1 MGDDVEDVA
10 AAFVRDDSDSGG
22 GKRKKFSGD
31 SGSGKKRDKKFSSS
45 NFSDRGGRNSSS
57 RRLTNLA
64 SLTTCNSLKHLFVPS
79 SAPANH
85 EQASLQSQT
94 SSLHVG
100 FLRGFHGSRWV
111 SIRPS
116 DVSTQAAGYAVAV
129 DPSYEDRASSAD
141 GIEISK
147 IGISQEIVNA
157 LMKNQDIKNRLDVEA
172 ILQAMKNHNKPSQ
185 RRKQLTH
192 HATIT
197 RRRDGSIGC
206 SSKADLVTDYQRL
219 TGFDHEATPSSLN
232 APYRRIIISDVMV
245 HTT

>member
-22 GKRKKFSGD
+22 GKRKKFSSD
-31 SGSGKKRDKKFSSS
+31 SGSA
-45 NFSDRGGRNSSS
+45 SS

-79 SAPANH
+79 SAPTNH

-129 DPSYEDRASSAD
+129 DPSYKDRASSAD

-147 IGISQEIVNA
+147 LGISQEIVNA
-157 LMKNQDIKNRLDVEA
+157 LV
-172 ILQAMKNHNKPSQ
+172 S
-185 RRKQLTH
+185 
-192 HATIT
+192 
-197 RRRDGSIGC
+197 
-206 SSKADLVTDYQRL
+206 
-219 TGFDHEATPSSLN
+219 F
-232 APYRRIIISDVMV
+232 
-245 HTT
+245 

>member
-1 MGDDVEDVA
+1 M
-10 AAFVRDDSDSGG
+10 
-22 GKRKKFSGD
+22 
-31 SGSGKKRDKKFSSS
+31 
-45 NFSDRGGRNSSS
+45 NSLLFFKASS

-79 SAPANH
+79 SAPTNH

-129 DPSYEDRASSAD
+129 DPSYKDRASSAD

-147 IGISQEIVNA
+147 LGISQEIVNA

-172 ILQAMKNHNKPSQ
+172 ILQAMKNHNKVSY
-185 RRKQLTH
+185 T
-192 HATIT
+192 TIT
-197 RRRDGSIGC
+197 LLARPILEIHFSD
-206 SSKADLVTDYQRL
+206 
-219 TGFDHEATPSSLN
+219 
-232 APYRRIIISDVMV
+232 II
-245 HTT
+245 